1 MIDPAQSSVSVQVP
15 QNEPVRVS
23 ASSVP
28 SVEPESTDDQTSE
41 MDNQTAEATVLA
53 QTSLSGDDLTK
64 IAESL
69 AKESESIP
77 ANTTEGAVD
86 ETKLEQELL
95 QASKTPPSTSTPST
109 PSVPPTPS
117 VTTKQATQPVQS
129 QVASPVAQP
138 TTPIVEQPEVVT
150 TKQAVVPLK
159 MVQAQTEATPP
170 KAVQAQQETT
180 TSTSQAAPV
189 SPPSVEATS
198 NEPTA
203 TATTSLDAVKKPE
216 ETQGIDINKNY
227 TNVVDV
233 LKDVGAITQDEA
245 NQILV
250 ENVSGGL
257 TFEQI
262 LESNKFVTE
271 EQLTQAKSVV
281 HKIPF
286 VKISEYGTDPQAL
299 TQLPEGVA
307 RNYNMLP
314 LSYDKDNN
322 SLTVAMKDPL
332 DLGAIDF
339 AEQKSGLKVIAYYA
353 MPSEIER
360 KIAEN
365 YAQSLSTEVT
375 AALEQ
380 TSQVAEDQSAKSD
393 LSELSG
399 KTIRDAP
406 ITKIVQTI
414 VAFAMKARASDIHI
428 EPQEQRTRV
437 RYRIDG
443 ILTEKLILPR
453 SVHEAVISR
462 IKILA
467 GLKIDEKRVPQDGR
481 FNFVSG
487 DQEVDLRISTLPT
500 IHGEKVVMRLLKK
513 DATVPALEELGLTG
527 IALRRVQ
534 DAIKVPHG
542 IVLVTGPTGSGKTTT
557 LYSVLHTINTPKV
570 NIMTLEDPVE
580 YQMIGINQVQTNPQ
594 AGLTFASGLRSFL
607 RQDPNIIMVGEI
619 RDSETAE
626 LAIQASLT
634 GHLVFSTLH
643 TSSAAGAIPRLLDM
657 GSEPFLLAS
666 SMTLTMAQR
675 VVRKINEEYRESYKP
690 DLAVIEDFKRV
701 LGPRLDEWMKKKG
714 IASKEDIVL
723 YRAKKD
729 RPQTE
734 PEYKG
739 RIAIFEVMPV
749 SEKIGKLILDRKPAS
764 EMEKLAIDDGMIL
777 MKQDGYMKALEG
789 ITTIE
794 EVLRVA
800 EI

>member
-1 MIDPAQSSVSVQVP
+1 MFDPAQPTDPVKIP
-15 QNEPVRVS
+15 QSEPVKLSGNGVM
-23 ASSVP
+23 P
-28 SVEPESTDDQTSE
+28 LQPISTMQQQA
-41 MDNQTAEATVLA
+41 NQTV
-53 QTSLSGDDLTK
+53 TSDDVDPTIPDLTHVIPQEPTQIQPEEIPVSNVDLSK
-64 IAESL
+64 IADSL
-69 AKESESIP
+69 EKETANLP
-77 ANTTEGAVD
+77 ANSTPGVVD
-86 ETKLEQELL
+86 ETKID
-95 QASKTPPSTSTPST
+95 STSI
-109 PSVPPTPS
+109 
-117 VTTKQATQPVQS
+117 QPVPANQPAQPVES
-129 QVASPVAQP
+129 NPVSEPVQQLDPQQTANLQPTNPQPVPQPIPQPAADPNQAPAAQQQVSQQQVAQL
-138 TTPIVEQPEVVT
+138 QN
-150 TKQAVVPLK
+150 AVGS
-159 MVQAQTEATPP
+159 
-170 KAVQAQQETT
+170 AVQ
-180 TSTSQAAPV
+180 
-189 SPPSVEATS
+189 
-198 NEPTA
+198 
-203 TATTSLDAVKKPE
+203 LPE
-216 ETQGIDINKNY
+216 NTPGIDPDKTY
-227 TNVVDV
+227 PNVVEV
-233 LKDVGAITQDEA
+233 LKDMQALSQDEA

-250 ENVSGGL
+250 ANVSSGKS
-257 TFEQI
+257 FEAI
-262 LESNKFVTE
+262 LEENKFVSE
-271 EQLTQAKSVV
+271 EALTRAKSIVN
-281 HKIPF
+281 KIPF
-286 VKISEYGTDPQAL
+286 VNISEFGTDPQAL

-314 LSYDKDNN
+314 LSYDKEKRT
-322 SLTVAMKDPL
+322 LTVAMKDPL
-332 DLGAIDF
+332 DLSAIDF
-339 AEQKSGLKVIAYYA
+339 AEQKSGMKLITYYA
-353 MPSEIER
+353 MPSELDR

-365 YAQSLSTEVT
+365 YSQSLSSEVT

-380 TSQVAEDQSAKSD
+380 TSQIAEAKAMKQD
-393 LSELSG
+393 LKGLSG
-399 KTIRDAP
+399 ETIREAP

-428 EPQEQRTRV
+428 EPHEQRTRI

-443 ILTEKLILPR
+443 ILVEKLILPR
-453 SVHEAVISR
+453 SVHEAVVSR
-462 IKILA
+462 IKILS
-467 GLKIDEKRVPQDGR
+467 GLKIDEKRIPQDGR

-500 IHGEKVVMRLLKK
+500 IHGEKIVMRLLKK
-513 DATVPALEELGLTG
+513 DAVVPPLEELGLTG
-527 IALRRVQ
+527 IALSRVK

-580 YQMIGINQVQTNPQ
+580 YQMVGVNQVQINPQ

-657 GSEPFLLAS
+657 GAEPFLLAS

-675 VVRKINEEYRESYKP
+675 VLRKLNEEYKEQYKP
-690 DLAVIEDFKRV
+690 EPAVLADIKKV
-701 LGPRLDEWMKKKG
+701 LGPRFEEWMKKAG
-714 IASKEDIVL
+714 IASEADILL
-723 YRAKKD
+723 YRTKKD

-749 SEKIGKLILDRKPAS
+749 TEPIGKLILARQPAS
-764 EMEKLAIDDGMIL
+764 EMEKLAIEDGMLL
-777 MKQDGYMKALEG
+777 MKQDGYLKALEG
-789 ITTIE
+789 ITSVE